1 MFAQAKQAGWGAIEG
16 GGSLIK
22 ERCAGMGA
30 MEMKGKVAWIT
41 GGGTGIGAGIAE
53 AFAEA
58 GTTVAIAS
66 RNPEHL
72 KKAERRFLERGFS
85 LAAFVANVTRPDEV
99 DTVCGE
105 IVKRFGKI
113 DILVNNAGVSGPAP
127 LAEMED
133 EHWRKII
140 ETNLTGP
147 FYCSR
152 AALRRMQDHAQG
164 RIINISSVLGK
175 FGVAGYT
182 AYCATKHGI
191 IGFTRA
197 LALEVADRGITVN
210 AICPGWVDTA
220 MAQEGIEAAA
230 RAMKITPEAFR
241 KMAVDAVPSKRFTE
255 PREVGAL
262 AVYLASEAASNMT
275 GQAINLCGGATT
287 A

>member
-1 MFAQAKQAGWGAIEG
+1 
-16 GGSLIK
+16 
-22 ERCAGMGA
+22 
-30 MEMKGKVAWIT
+30 MKDRVAWVT

-58 GTTVAIAS
+58 GATVAITS
-66 RNPEHL
+66 RNADHL
-72 KKAERRFLERGFS
+72 KGAEERFSEKGLS
-85 LAAFVANVTRPDEV
+85 VWTQVADVTRPNEV
-99 DTVCGE
+99 DSVCGE
-105 IVKRFGKI
+105 IVKRFGKV

-133 EHWRKII
+133 AHWRKII

-152 AALRRMQDHAQG
+152 AALRKIQDHAQG

-197 LALEVADRGITVN
+197 LALEVAERGITVN

-230 RAMKITPEAFR
+230 RAMGITPEAFR
-241 KMAVDAVPSKRFTE
+241 KTAVDAIPLKRFSE

-275 GQAINLCGGATT
+275 GQAINLSGGATT

>member
-1 MFAQAKQAGWGAIEG
+1 
-16 GGSLIK
+16 
-22 ERCAGMGA
+22 
-30 MEMKGKVAWIT
+30 MELKGRVAWIT
-41 GGGTGIGAGIAE
+41 GGGTGVGAGIAE
-53 AFAEA
+53 AFAMA
-58 GTTVAIAS
+58 GATVGISS
-66 RNPEHL
+66 RNPEQL
-72 KKAERRFLERGFS
+72 KKAERQFSERGLS
-85 LAAFVANVTRPDEV
+85 VWTDVADVTRPDEV

-127 LAEMED
+127 LVGMGD
-133 EHWRKII
+133 EHWRRII

-152 AALRRMQDHAQG
+152 AALRRMQDQAHC

-197 LALEVADRGITVN
+197 LALEVAGRGITVN

-230 RAMKITPEAFR
+230 GAMGIAPEAFR
-241 KMAVDAVPSKRFTE
+241 KMAVDAIPLKRFTE
-255 PREVGAL
+255 PQEVGAL